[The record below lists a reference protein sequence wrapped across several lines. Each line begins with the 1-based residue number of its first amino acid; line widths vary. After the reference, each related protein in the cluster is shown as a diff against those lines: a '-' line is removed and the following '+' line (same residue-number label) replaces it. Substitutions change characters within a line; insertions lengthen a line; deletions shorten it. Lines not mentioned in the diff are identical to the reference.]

1 MNFVDASK
9 SGLRN
14 YIGFSGRASRSEYWY
29 FALFNI
35 IVTGIGSIT
44 DIIVFPDTDISPINT
59 IITFLLLLPSIA
71 ISFRRLHDIDRTAWW
86 ILLTFTLKLLLCTNN
101 FLFQVFFLCLTHY
114 RAITLKFFHV
124 FFQTFFHRN

>member
-71 ISFRRLHDIDRTAWW
+71 FSFRRLHDIDRSAWW
-86 ILLTFTLKLLLCTNN
+86 ILIAFTLIGVVLLIYWA
-101 FLFQVFFLCLTHY
+101 CLKGTTGANQY
-114 RAITLKFFHV
+114 GEDPLADADRT
-124 FFQTFFHRN
+124 RW

>member
-86 ILLTFTLKLLLCTNN
+86 ILLSFTLIGVVVLI
-101 FLFQVFFLCLTHY
+101 Y
-114 RAITLKFFHV
+114 WA
-124 FFQTFFHRN
+124 

>member
-86 ILLTFTLKLLLCTNN
+86 ILLTFTLIGVVVLIYWA
-101 FLFQVFFLCLTHY
+101 FLKGTTGPNQYGPDPLAAPP
-114 RAITLKFFHV
+114 R
-124 FFQTFFHRN
+124 

>member
-86 ILLTFTLKLLLCTNN
+86 ILLTFTLIGVVVLIYWA
-101 FLFQVFFLCLTHY
+101 FLKGTTGPKQ
-114 RAITLKFFHV
+114 
-124 FFQTFFHRN
+124 